1 MKRFTQALVI
11 GSAVALSLGLAGC
24 TKSEPETPQVKLS
37 VSEAA
42 AQYLD
47 AVCPV
52 NSAWDAADSE
62 IDRLRIAVARG
73 EGVVDTRLYADA
85 ISQVGEVSGK
95 AATQLT
101 SADVVWPA
109 AAGPLVVKV
118 ASSLKA
124 DAKTAPTAA
133 KLEAEQAVNYEWPG
147 ATQAG
152 TAAAAVREALG
163 LPDDAVAACDARA
176 EQIAEERAAEK
187 AEQAKQAEQADSA
200 GTGAPAEKNEDKS
213 K

>member
-24 TKSEPETPQVKLS
+24 TKSEPEPQVKLS

-42 AQYLD
+42 AEYLD

-52 NSAWDAADSE
+52 NSAWDAADAE

-73 EGVVDTRLYADA
+73 EDGIDTRLYADA
-85 ISQVGEVSGK
+85 ITKVGEASST

-101 SADVVWPA
+101 SADTVWPG
-109 AAGPLVVKV
+109 AAGPLVAKV
-118 ASSLKA
+118 SSSLVA
-124 DAKTAPTAA
+124 DAKSAPGAA
-133 KLEAEQAVNYEWPG
+133 KLEAEQVIVYEWPG
-147 ATQAG
+147 AERAG
-152 TAAAAVREALG
+152 AAAATVREALG

-187 AEQAKQAEQADSA
+187 AKKAEAADT
-200 GTGAPAEKNEDKS
+200 GTKPEAHKGEPKKP
-213 K
+213 